1 MFDAYLSFGRSKD
14 WLVDSASF
22 ARTATSDGAKI
33 LTNNHTIAYLSGRV
47 SNYDEVSREL
57 RSSDILNTSPGALI
71 VLELIPENRQ
81 LLSQQPVQAR
91 IRLLA
96 TFPDSAEPQ
105 AAIYERVSPS
115 N

>member
-1 MFDAYLSFGRSKD
+1 MIDAYLSFGRSKD

-57 RSSDILNTSPGALI
+57 RSSEYIEYVTWRSDYTRVNPREPTAFESGTSSGANKVACTFLT
-71 VLELIPENRQ
+71 
-81 LLSQQPVQAR
+81 AR
-91 IRLLA
+91 
-96 TFPDSAEPQ
+96 
-105 AAIYERVSPS
+105 AAGSHL
-115 N
+115 